1 MKYAEDVVA
10 YNAAQKD
17 EHATICE
24 ALMKLFS
31 KTVAEADA
39 KVWHGHPVW
48 FIDGNPIVGY
58 HLQKSG
64 LRILFWSGQ
73 SFASNAL
80 TPVGNFQAAGM
91 GVDGREGFD
100 VAAFEGL
107 LAQSREIQWDYANLP
122 KRRALEKL
130 TSF

>member
-48 FIDGNPIVGY
+48 FIDGNPVFGY
-58 HLQKSG
+58 SIKKSG
-64 LRILFWSGQ
+64 VQVLFWSGQ
-73 SFASNAL
+73 SFKTEGL
-80 TPVGNFQAAGM
+80 TAIGKFKAAA
-91 GVDGREGFD
+91 VD
-100 VAAFEGL
+100 VAKIDAALKSKLQLWLTE
-107 LAQSREIQWDYANLP
+107 AKTIQWDYANLP

-130 TSF
+130 TKF

>member
-1 MKYAEDVVA
+1 MTIDEYNDALDGDHPSTCAFLAELI
-10 YNAAQKD
+10 
-17 EHATICE
+17 ERGLPEAT
-24 ALMKLFS
+24 
-31 KTVAEADA
+31 A

-58 HLQKSG
+58 HLHKSG

-80 TPVGNFQAAGM
+80 TPVGSFQAAGM
-91 GVDGREGFD
+91 GVNGREGFD

-130 TSF
+130 TAF